1 MRASF
6 RMRIA
11 PLLGLALLAATPSFF
26 AGCSSAPVSENEPE
40 RLYKDALDDINSDHY
55 QIAIEKLK
63 LIRNKFPYSSYATEA
78 QLKIADVY
86 YLQESYAEAALAYEA
101 FRDLHPKHEKVPYA
115 MFRAAKSYFN
125 DAPGTVARDQTTVQ
139 KALDAYNEFLKR
151 FPQAPEATEARKD
164 VAEARRTL
172 AEKELYIGD
181 FYFKRDFY
189 DSAKPR
195 YQKILNL
202 YPETDA
208 AKQAQEKLAKIDEKA
223 QAKKK

>member
-1 MRASF
+1 M
-6 RMRIA
+6 
-11 PLLGLALLAATPSFF
+11 GLALLAITPTFF
-26 AGCSSAPVSENEPE
+26 AGCSSEPVGGNEPE

-63 LIRNKFPYSSYATEA
+63 LIRNKFPYSSFATEA

-115 MFRAAKSYFN
+115 MFRAAKSYYN
-125 DAPGTVARDQTTVQ
+125 DAPGTVARDLSTVQ

-151 FPQAPEATEARKD
+151 FPQAPEAAEARKD
-164 VAEARRTL
+164 LAECRRLL

-202 YPETDA
+202 YPETEA